1 MPFLLF
7 LWINFCLVII
17 PRVWKTQDT
26 SHEKNPKDPHLF
38 HPESE
43 GALPGVFLLQVQVCV
58 EEDEVN
64 VALQVLQAP
73 QQQLLTLALRF
84 TAFDLK
90 KKKEELGS
98 VISISDGTHKETSV
112 ANSIKR

>member
-1 MPFLLF
+1 MDSFLLSDHPMS
-7 LWINFCLVII
+7 LE
-17 PRVWKTQDT
+17 KTGYNMQKKG
-26 SHEKNPKDPHLF
+26 EKKKNAHLF
-38 HPESE
+38 HPEGE

-73 QQQLLTLALRF
+73 QQRLLTLALHF

-90 KKKEELGS
+90 
-98 VISISDGTHKETSV
+98 
-112 ANSIKR
+112 NKRGVREHY